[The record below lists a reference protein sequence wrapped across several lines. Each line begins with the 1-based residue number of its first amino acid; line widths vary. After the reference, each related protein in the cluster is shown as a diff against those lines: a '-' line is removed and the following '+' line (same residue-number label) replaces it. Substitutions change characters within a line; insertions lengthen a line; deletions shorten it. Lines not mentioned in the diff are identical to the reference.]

1 MSLRA
6 FAAILGVSA
15 TTALRDRKQH
25 PGYAPGEDGAVDVFT
40 VMGLDGKVRPSRRLD
55 TSVRDA
61 LILELREA
69 GQSVR
74 KIAAAAGCSV
84 GTVHRVVHKSN

>member
-6 FAAILGVSA
+6 FAAISGVSA
-15 TTALRDRKQH
+15 TTVLRDLRQR
-25 PGYAPGEDGAVDVFT
+25 PGYAPGEDGAVDVFP

-61 LILELREA
+61 LILELRGA
-69 GQSVR
+69 GRSVR
-74 KIAAAAGCSV
+74 EVAAAAGCSV
-84 GTVHRVVHKSN
+84 GTVHRVVHKTN